1 MQAGRISTYLDGG
14 VPGGHAPMVLPEVED
29 TSYEQPD
36 MQVIE
41 VGEGEQPTAK
51 KLCQRLQEQPISLSQ
66 WIRDNQNTLLI
77 AGGLYVGYR
86 LLRR

>member
-1 MQAGRISTYLDGG
+1 MQAGRISTFLDGG
-14 VPGGHAPMVLPEVED
+14 VPGGHAPVVLPDTED

-36 MQVIE
+36 IQVIE
-41 VGEGEQPTAK
+41 MGEGEEPTSK
-51 KLCQRLQEQPISLSQ
+51 KLCQRLQEQPISISQ
-66 WIRDNQNTLLI
+66 WIRDNQNNLLI

>member
-1 MQAGRISTYLDGG
+1 MQAGRISTFLDGG
-14 VPGGHAPMVLPEVED
+14 VPGGQASAVLPDVED

-36 MQVIE
+36 IQVIE
-41 VGEGEQPTAK
+41 MGEGEQPTAK

-77 AGGLYVGYR
+77 AGGLYAGYR

>member
-1 MQAGRISTYLDGG
+1 
-14 VPGGHAPMVLPEVED
+14 MVLPDAED

-41 VGEGEQPTAK
+41 MGEGEEPAAK

-77 AGGLYVGYR
+77 AGGLYLGYR

>member
-1 MQAGRISTYLDGG
+1 MQTGRISTFLDGG
-14 VPGGHAPMVLPEVED
+14 VPGGHAPVVLIDVED

-41 VGEGEQPTAK
+41 MGEGEEPAAK

>member
-1 MQAGRISTYLDGG
+1 
-14 VPGGHAPMVLPEVED
+14 MVLPEVED

-66 WIRDNQNTLLI
+66 WIRNNQNTLLI
-77 AGGLYVGYR
+77 AGGLYMGYR
-86 LLRR
+86 LLRS

>member
-1 MQAGRISTYLDGG
+1 
-14 VPGGHAPMVLPEVED
+14 MVLPEVED

-41 VGEGEQPTAK
+41 VGKGEQPTAK

-66 WIRDNQNTLLI
+66 WIRNNQNTLLI
-77 AGGLYVGYR
+77 AGGLYMGYR
-86 LLRR
+86 LLRS

>member
-1 MQAGRISTYLDGG
+1 MQAGRISTFLDGG
-14 VPGGHAPMVLPEVED
+14 VPGGHAPVVLPDTED

-36 MQVIE
+36 IQVIE
-41 VGEGEQPTAK
+41 MGEGEEPAAK

-66 WIRDNQNTLLI
+66 WIRDNQNNLLI